1 MIDINYLDKALVVTT
16 SAFKNYLLKKAA
28 EKKELF
34 NCRFMS
40 LEEFMNNYFF
50 DYDFKA
56 IKYLTTKHNM
66 KIDVA
71 EAYLKNLRFIR
82 KENYDSEKLNT
93 LVKYKKE
100 LLDNNLL
107 MLNPY
112 YSSYIKNWDKIIVLG
127 YGKLDR
133 FYESVFA
140 DLQAEII
147 DFKLTDK
154 TYKYVSFDTMENEV
168 QYLYSSISRLL
179 ETGADINNIYV
190 MNADDS
196 YESYF
201 NRYNDYFHFKIEEKN
216 ESSFSSLAIVKQ
228 FIMVLKENNPERL
241 EEFITENSSSRH
253 IERIVSIVNKY
264 IQTDEYQDLIID
276 ELNKTKIKNET
287 YTSIVRRVNLFEPF
301 QNQDY
306 VFLVGFN
313 DNCPALS
320 VDTDYIT
327 DDIKDLVGLSKTEEK
342 NNIKKE
348 NLLRYLSNIDNLY
361 LSYCKNSLMDSFNPS
376 VILDRMITENE
387 ENISS
392 SYRYSDK
399 LNRYRFSKKLDQFS
413 KYQIKDGNLEKLYA
427 TYGENNYRHYDH
439 GYKTIERQLDTSVEL
454 SYSQVN
460 SYYRCPFKYFVE
472 KKLRIEDET
481 SQFNMQLGNIF
492 HNVLKDIFENNITDK
507 IIISDK
513 IDTAINSVL
522 AAQKYTESEKHFTV
536 RLKEELLKDIEII
549 RFQHQK
555 IGFGQYDYERKV
567 EVNAAENIKFK
578 GFIDK
583 LVHQKDGADRL
594 ITVIDY
600 KTGSEEFKEELV
612 EDGLS
617 LQLPSYLYLANR
629 LFKDENKKFAGFY
642 IQQLINT
649 DNKYEVGKPVE
660 VKKFNSMKLKGKSNS
675 DEDFSILNKFDK
687 SFPNSEFI
695 NMTIT
700 EKGKIGY
707 SKGIDSKGIENLIQI
722 AEEKIVQ
729 AGNSILSNDFPIIP
743 YEYTEACKFCTY
755 NDICYRKSRDFK
767 KIKEMEDEDE

>member
-1 MIDINYLDKALVVTT
+1 MIDINYLDKALAVTT

-112 YSSYIKNWDKIIVLG
+112 FSSYIKNWDKIIVLG

-306 VFLVGFN
+306 VF
-313 DNCPALS
+313 
-320 VDTDYIT
+320 
-327 DDIKDLVGLSKTEEK
+327 
-342 NNIKKE
+342 
-348 NLLRYLSNIDNLY
+348 
-361 LSYCKNSLMDSFNPS
+361 
-376 VILDRMITENE
+376 
-387 ENISS
+387 
-392 SYRYSDK
+392 
-399 LNRYRFSKKLDQFS
+399 
-413 KYQIKDGNLEKLYA
+413 
-427 TYGENNYRHYDH
+427 
-439 GYKTIERQLDTSVEL
+439 
-454 SYSQVN
+454 
-460 SYYRCPFKYFVE
+460 
-472 KKLRIEDET
+472 
-481 SQFNMQLGNIF
+481 
-492 HNVLKDIFENNITDK
+492 
-507 IIISDK
+507 
-513 IDTAINSVL
+513 
-522 AAQKYTESEKHFTV
+522 
-536 RLKEELLKDIEII
+536 
-549 RFQHQK
+549 
-555 IGFGQYDYERKV
+555 
-567 EVNAAENIKFK
+567 
-578 GFIDK
+578 
-583 LVHQKDGADRL
+583 
-594 ITVIDY
+594 
-600 KTGSEEFKEELV
+600 
-612 EDGLS
+612 
-617 LQLPSYLYLANR
+617 
-629 LFKDENKKFAGFY
+629 
-642 IQQLINT
+642 
-649 DNKYEVGKPVE
+649 
-660 VKKFNSMKLKGKSNS
+660 
-675 DEDFSILNKFDK
+675 
-687 SFPNSEFI
+687 
-695 NMTIT
+695 
-700 EKGKIGY
+700 
-707 SKGIDSKGIENLIQI
+707 
-722 AEEKIVQ
+722 
-729 AGNSILSNDFPIIP
+729 
-743 YEYTEACKFCTY
+743 
-755 NDICYRKSRDFK
+755 
-767 KIKEMEDEDE
+767 